1 MCVFCCFTGTQF
13 FVTPWTIACQTPLSM
28 GFSRQGYRSGC
39 HAFLQGIFPTQGSSP
54 VPFAS
59 PTLAGGFFA
68 TSATYWNESEKK
80 SESEV
85 AQTCQILCEDPKD
98 CSLPDSSTH
107 GIFQARILELV
118 AISFPRGLFPTQGSN
133 PGLKHRRQTLYY
145 LSHQECPL
153 LEYTLT
159 NEIIT
164 FTSKKIPS
172 SPVFL
177 PPSPPHVI
185 HPRAARS

>member
-1 MCVFCCFTGTQF
+1 MPCVPPGDI
-13 FVTPWTIACQTPLSM
+13 PHPGIEP
-28 GFSRQGYRSGC
+28 
-39 HAFLQGIFPTQGSSP
+39 HAFS
-54 VPFAS
+54 S

-85 AQTCQILCEDPKD
+85 AQTCQILCEDPMD

-107 GIFQARILELV
+107 GIFQARILEFV
-118 AISFPRGLFPTQGSN
+118 AISFPRGIFPTQGSN

-145 LSHQECPL
+145 LSHQERPL
-153 LEYTLT
+153 LEYTVT

-177 PPSPPHVI
+177 PPSPLLPLTLSIQEQQGHD
-185 HPRAARS
+185 